1 MPKKPCVDPNRRKA
15 ALTLA
20 ALAGAALPWPRA
32 GAAAPVTGAAQPRT
46 DRRMAQLIGSNGWPF
61 EESDI
66 GIWRSMGLT
75 WGRDSVGPGL
85 SGPNHTVMEIDRTGP
100 GFNADLPPILLRN
113 NRNGIKS
120 LLLLGYTP
128 EFNALLPGD
137 YMSAPKDVRYWE
149 RYVEAVVKRYS
160 TPPFNLKYFQ
170 IWNEAAGPLSGGD
183 PQATFWHGPNFH
195 RDPRRAAP
203 YQQAMQD
210 YVERIHLPAARIIRK
225 YGAYIVYGG
234 WPDQGGLDNYCTW
247 LEYTSPVQ
255 RTRMIDWVDYLDIHY
270 LGTGDMETL
279 YQRYVAK
286 GKARGIWQTEIGDR
300 YMADPHYLPTF
311 YFDLAVWAL
320 GRAWD
325 DPDKY
330 VAMIYHWD
338 GTEPFRLTVR
348 GQPRRLT
355 VSGNS
360 LTVLCRTAPGRLAP
374 FPHKVDPDRATSVQ
388 ALFSDS
394 SIVLQVLSEPGSRS
408 VDVTGLPAPASGRFR
423 IEYVD
428 AVRGDKRPKASVT
441 SDWQGSKLSIRF
453 ESPRATNGLKD
464 ETPRDLGYL
473 VVTPLA

>member
-1 MPKKPCVDPNRRKA
+1 MNARGPAMQACSACSALARSLAWYRTVRAAWPGHPAHPASPSEARACLQAIPLTTAHTRQPTEREMPKKPCVDPNRRKA

-75 WGRDSVGPGL
+75 WGRDSVGPGI

-120 LLLLGYTP
+120 LLLLGY
-128 EFNALLPGD
+128 
-137 YMSAPKDVRYWE
+137 
-149 RYVEAVVKRYS
+149 KRYS

-360 LTVLCRTAPGRLAP
+360 LTVRPAGSRRFLTRWTRTARRPYRRCSPTA
-374 FPHKVDPDRATSVQ
+374 
-388 ALFSDS
+388 
-394 SIVLQVLSEPGSRS
+394 
-408 VDVTGLPAPASGRFR
+408 ASCCRC
-423 IEYVD
+423 
-428 AVRGDKRPKASVT
+428 
-441 SDWQGSKLSIRF
+441 
-453 ESPRATNGLKD
+453 
-464 ETPRDLGYL
+464 
-473 VVTPLA
+473 